1 MAPRVVRSQN
11 GGGCPLICAEFSN
24 GVVVPMQAP
33 PESLELCPVVLV
45 TGAEIGMVTA
55 IKFPTAAEF
64 GAAWLWGFTLV
75 VGCYLAGW
83 ATGAVL
89 RFLGR

>member
-1 MAPRVVRSQN
+1 M
-11 GGGCPLICAEFSN
+11 ICAEFSN

-33 PESLELCPVVLV
+33 PASLELCPVLLV
-45 TGAEIGMVTA
+45 TGSEMGMVTA
-55 IKFPTAAEF
+55 IRFPTPAEF
-64 GAAWLWGFTLV
+64 GAAWAWGFSLV
-75 VGCYLAGW
+75 VGCYLVGW

>member
-1 MAPRVVRSQN
+1 V
-11 GGGCPLICAEFSN
+11 ICAEFSN
-24 GVVVPMQAP
+24 GVVVQTQAP
-33 PESLELCPVVLV
+33 PESFETCPIVLV
-45 TGAEIGMVTA
+45 TGSEIGLLTA
-55 IKFPTAAEF
+55 IKYPTAAEF

-83 ATGAVL
+83 STGAVL